1 MNADFAAGAVLI
13 SFGAVLGVLS
23 PFQLL
28 VMALLEVVVYALNE
42 WVLADILEVRAD
54 PNKTLI
60 RLKFYTFSIDQRH
73 WRVSNYPHIWR
84 VFRSCGLVNAMAKR
98 SER

>member
-28 VMALLEVVVYALNE
+28 VMALLEVVVYAVNE
-42 WVLADILEVRAD
+42 HILVDYLGVSFADS
-54 PNKTLI
+54 
-60 RLKFYTFSIDQRH
+60 F
-73 WRVSNYPHIWR
+73 
-84 VFRSCGLVNAMAKR
+84 
-98 SER
+98 